1 MKKVVWVMNIRDK
14 TGLYNSPAVI
24 WWYGILEVLGYEV
37 TYYPYENFDFEDF
50 YETIKDY
57 RPDFVIIAAYDKIHT
72 ELIRLKP
79 YTKIFVLQSDDR
91 WRYDNFGKYWIPFI
105 DGVITFEGDLNKY
118 VSDGLK
124 PEQFH
129 KMRWSFNPNTMS
141 SYSINSGTLP
151 KNYLSHTGGLH
162 GNRMDV
168 INEFR
173 NKGIDV
179 TVNQNPNYEVTKNI
193 WNNSKYSLCVTN
205 NSLNTGKELKGR
217 VVEVPNWCV
226 LLTQSFPD
234 MEQYYDMENECVLF
248 DTVDEAIEKMKWL
261 DNNPDKYNKIKDAG
275 KRKLWN
281 SNTTFHEWNKILPGI
296 DPDYKQIDV
305 IKLLKE
311 KYRDSYYA

>member
-1 MKKVVWVMNIRDK
+1 MKKVIWVMNIRDK
-14 TGLYNSPAVI
+14 TGLYKSPAII
-24 WWYGILEVLGYEV
+24 WWYGILEVLGYKV
-37 TYYPYENFDFEDF
+37 IYYPYENFKFENF
-50 YETIKDY
+50 YEIIKDY
-57 RPDFVIIAAYDKIHT
+57 RPDFVIVTAYDEIHI

-141 SYSINSGTLP
+141 SYSINSDILP
-151 KNYLSHTGGLH
+151 KSYLSHTGGLH
-162 GNRMDV
+162 GNRINI
-168 INEFR
+168 INEFI
-173 NKGIDV
+173 NKGIDI
-179 TVNQNPNYEVTKNI
+179 TVNQNPNYEITKNI

-217 VVEVPNWCV
+217 VVEIPNWCV

-261 DNNPDKYNKIKDAG
+261 DNNPNEYNKIKDAG

-281 SNTTFHEWNKILPGI
+281 SNTAFHEWNKILPRI

-311 KYRDSYYA
+311 KYKDSYYA